1 MKAKGIITVL
11 LALCLACGASAQ
23 KFEPRQTWPYLLEE
37 FTLGSV
43 RTSAGVV
50 IRDEAFLNVSIP
62 DGRLH
67 YIQNGKI
74 MAADM
79 TQVYTVLIGKDVF
92 MNRGGRLEQVLY
104 EGDGALLLKKTEV
117 DMVKLSK
124 SDIGYGVSSAT
135 ASTQKLT
142 GLGAEG
148 MLINMDFSTAI
159 ENAKTGEYLPLDES
173 YSFLVKGKEI
183 PAKKADFLALEG
195 LDPAGAKAFL
205 KEQKIKWNKPLDLVK
220 VLDYITANLK

>member
-1 MKAKGIITVL
+1 MKSKGIISAIL
-11 LALCLACGASAQ
+11 LVCLSTEAFSQ
-23 KFEPRQTWPYLLEE
+23 KFEPRQTWPYILEE
-37 FTLGSV
+37 FTLGSI

-50 IRDEAFLNVSIP
+50 IRDEAFLNVNIP
-62 DGRLH
+62 DGHLH

-79 TQVYTVLIGKDVF
+79 TQVYTVLIGKDVY
-92 MNRGGRLEQVLY
+92 MNRGGRLCQVLY
-104 EGDGALLLKKTEV
+104 EGDGALPLKKTEV
-117 DMVKLSK
+117 DLVKLSK

-148 MLINMDFSTAI
+148 MLINMDFTTAI
-159 ENAKTGEYLPLDES
+159 ENAKTGDYLPLDET
-173 YSFLVKGKEI
+173 YSFLVRGREI
-183 PAKKADFLALEG
+183 PAKKADFLAIEG
-195 LDPAGAKAFL
+195 LDQDASKAFL

-220 VLDYITANLK
+220 VLDFITANLK